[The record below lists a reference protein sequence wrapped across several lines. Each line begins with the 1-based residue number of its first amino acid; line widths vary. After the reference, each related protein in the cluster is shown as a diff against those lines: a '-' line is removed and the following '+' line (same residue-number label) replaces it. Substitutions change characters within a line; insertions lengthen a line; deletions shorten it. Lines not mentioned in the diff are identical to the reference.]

1 LYSLEPLNE
10 SWQCILAICC
20 SLKAPMTLCVKIY
33 HWLLVNKGAPSDKA
47 LSRFHTFIVAQ
58 QKVIGSLL
66 ISTLQSIFDL
76 SFLLICLLFWMKLD
90 FFLLWNWHFWG
101 YLKKNNTKKTLSKL
115 LRVKISNKFIL
126 FPPRISPRCLSIWFV
141 LVFCCRYWTQQL

>member
-1 LYSLEPLNE
+1 MAFY
-10 SWQCILAICC
+10 
-20 SLKAPMTLCVKIY
+20 TRIY

-66 ISTLQSIFDL
+66 ISTLQSIFPL

-90 FFLLWNWHFWG
+90 FFLL
-101 YLKKNNTKKTLSKL
+101 
-115 LRVKISNKFIL
+115 
-126 FPPRISPRCLSIWFV
+126 
-141 LVFCCRYWTQQL
+141 

>member
-1 LYSLEPLNE
+1 
-10 SWQCILAICC
+10 
-20 SLKAPMTLCVKIY
+20 MTLYARIY

-90 FFLLWNWHFWG
+90 FFCFEIDNFG
-101 YLKKNNTKKTLSKL
+101 
-115 LRVKISNKFIL
+115 VI
-126 FPPRISPRCLSIWFV
+126 
-141 LVFCCRYWTQQL
+141 

>member
-1 LYSLEPLNE
+1 
-10 SWQCILAICC
+10 
-20 SLKAPMTLCVKIY
+20 MTLCVKIY

-47 LSRFHTFIVAQ
+47 LSRFPTFIVAQ

-90 FFLLWNWHFWG
+90 FFCFEIDNFG
-101 YLKKNNTKKTLSKL
+101 
-115 LRVKISNKFIL
+115 VI
-126 FPPRISPRCLSIWFV
+126 
-141 LVFCCRYWTQQL
+141 